1 MGFEIMG
8 NVPDTLDKIMVKIYM
23 EEEKDTW
30 ASKKMM
36 LKKLK
41 MLKKLFSMIMDDE
54 SKKETLL
61 MDQWIQF
68 MKRIKEK
75 VAEGNINKDLAKLLA
90 YMWEM
95 TVGNDMGDLWVNIED
110 SLYDSDKNGTYDI
123 KDDMDT
129 LTDPEKI
136 EEWFGKNNETL
147 DSQFESGKNSSM
159 VKLGMMLKKMT
170 SMFEKMVMKMTGKYD
185 ISNMQANVPDVLDKM
200 IYKIEEEGKPEKDL
214 SKVMMMKKTIKMINA
229 LFELVMN
236 DEPNPDGNLM
246 DQWTEFMRKT

>member
-1 MGFEIMG
+1 MGSENFKKMIMKMAEKNNLSEMKG

-23 EEEKDTW
+23 EEAKDTW

-54 SKKETLL
+54 SKKDALL

-68 MKRIKEK
+68 MKRIKKK
-75 VAEGNINKDLAKLLA
+75 VAEGNLNKDLAKLLA

-129 LTDPEKI
+129 LTDGL
-136 EEWFGKNNETL
+136 GKT
-147 DSQFESGKNSSM
+147 
-159 VKLGMMLKKMT
+159 
-170 SMFEKMVMKMTGKYD
+170 MK
-185 ISNMQANVPDVLDKM
+185 Q
-200 IYKIEEEGKPEKDL
+200 
-214 SKVMMMKKTIKMINA
+214 
-229 LFELVMN
+229 
-236 DEPNPDGNLM
+236 
-246 DQWTEFMRKT
+246 